1 MVMLPLNILHKP
13 EKEQQTDV
21 CYISHTHVE
30 ERLKMAALH
39 RTMKLSIHELNIL
52 RVRLSE
58 WTAKAICTLRR

>member
-1 MVMLPLNILHKP
+1 MLPLNILHKP

-21 CYISHTHVE
+21 CYISHTQIE

-58 WTAKAICTLRR
+58 